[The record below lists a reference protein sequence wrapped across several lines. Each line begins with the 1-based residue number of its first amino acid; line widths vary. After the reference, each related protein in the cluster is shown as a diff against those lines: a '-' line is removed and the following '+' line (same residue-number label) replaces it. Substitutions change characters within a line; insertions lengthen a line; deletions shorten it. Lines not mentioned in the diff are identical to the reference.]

1 MIVPSAPEG
10 RPGQAGAAAEPSP
23 ASPAA
28 APTPHP
34 HATPLASDG
43 ASAIAQEASARGPWL
58 QVWLEAGREGRSFTY
73 APAGPEWIGVGDLV
87 AVRLQGRRHI
97 GLVQAID
104 HHLEPGLEP
113 HRILPIER
121 LVQAAAV
128 EPAWR
133 ELIEGVAE
141 DCHTSVFRTL
151 RSALPSGWLGQRPPQ
166 RRGLPRPLWE
176 IQLAEAAPSGGPV
189 PSPATTPTARQQQLL
204 DHLRSCGGRRRL
216 RDLEADGFSRSLITS
231 LEQRGLLQRQARSAP
246 EPVGPAGSA
255 ARRCSPQVGLE
266 PAQTA
271 TPDQSRAVAA
281 IAAAPPGANLLLWG
295 VTGAGKTE
303 VYLQAAALELAA
315 GRSVLLLAPEIGL
328 IPQLLDRC
336 RARFGGGVIE
346 YHSGLG
352 DRERNDAWRACL
364 EAAAQGQPLL
374 AVGTRSAVFLPLKGL
389 GLIVLDEEHDASYK
403 QESPMPC
410 YHAREVARRR
420 CRQGGARL
428 LLGSAT
434 PSLETWLRCR
444 NGAGDDGTR
453 LLRLPQRIG
462 QRSLPPVR
470 LVDMRLEL
478 AEGHRRLLSRTLRE
492 RLAQLAERGEQA
504 VVLVPRRGYHAF
516 LSCRSCGVVVEC
528 PHCDVAL
535 TVHRSSTA
543 SGVRE
548 WLRCHWCDHR
558 QEITSRCG
566 SCGSSAFRPFGAGT
580 QRVREQLEQELE
592 GLRVLRFDQD
602 TTRGRDGHRRLLER
616 FAAGEAEVLVG
627 TQMLAKG
634 MDLPRVTLAA
644 VLAADG
650 LLHRP
655 DLRSAE
661 TCLQLLLQ
669 LAGRAGRAEL
679 PGEVLV
685 QTYSPEHPV
694 LRHLVDGRYE
704 RFVEQELE
712 LRRQAE
718 LVPFRRACLL
728 RLAGP
733 SASGTATAASA
744 LAEAV
749 RAGVT
754 QQHWILVGPA
764 PAPVA
769 RVAGRSRWQ
778 LLLHG
783 PAGSRL
789 PLPPEAALRALLPRG
804 VSLAIDPDPLQL

>member
-1 MIVPSAPEG
+1 MQI
-10 RPGQAGAAAEPSP
+10 
-23 ASPAA
+23 
-28 APTPHP
+28 
-34 HATPLASDG
+34 
-43 ASAIAQEASARGPWL
+43 
-58 QVWLEAGREGRSFTY
+58 WLEAGREGRSFTY
-73 APAGPEWIGVGDLV
+73 ADPGREPIGVGDLV

-97 GLVQAID
+97 GLVQAIERCLPA
-104 HHLEPGLEP
+104 HLSPE
-113 HRILPIER
+113 RILPIEA

-133 ELIEGVAE
+133 ELIQAVAE

-151 RSALPSGWLGQRPPQ
+151 RSALPAGWLGQRPRHSGSP
-166 RRGLPRPLWE
+166 RRLWE
-176 IQLAEAAPSGGPV
+176 IELVAPDAPDAPQAAASAV
-189 PSPATTPTARQQQLL
+189 PAPLTRRQQQLL
-204 DHLRSCGGRRRL
+204 DHLRACGGRRLL
-216 RDLEADGFSRSLITS
+216 RDLQGSDRFGAPLIRG
-231 LEQRGLLQRQARSAP
+231 LEQRGLLRRQATSAP
-246 EPVGPAGSA
+246 ARAATPPAHRA
-255 ARRCSPQVGLE
+255 AAPAIALE
-266 PAQTA
+266 PARAATA
-271 TPDQSRAVAA
+271 AQQQAVAA
-281 IAAAPPGANLLLWG
+281 IAAAAPGANLLLWG

-315 GRSVLLLAPEIGL
+315 GRSVLLLVPEIGL
-328 IPQLLDRC
+328 VPQLLDRC
-336 RARFGGGVIE
+336 RARFGAGVLE
-346 YHSGLG
+346 YHSGMG
-352 DRERNDAWRACL
+352 DPERTTAWRACL
-364 EAAAQGQPLL
+364 AAAARGEPQL
-374 AVGTRSAVFLPLKGL
+374 AVGTRSAVFLPLGSL

-410 YHAREVARRR
+410 YHARDVARRR
-420 CRQGGARL
+420 CRLEGARL

-444 NGAGDDGTR
+444 SDREGGDTQ
-453 LLRLPQRIG
+453 LLRLPERIG
-462 QRSLPPVR
+462 QRPLPPVR

-478 AEGHRRLLSRTLRE
+478 AEGHRRLLSRPLQE
-492 RLAQLAERGEQA
+492 RLAQLAERREQA

-516 LSCRSCGVVVEC
+516 LSCRSCGTVVQC

-543 SGVRE
+543 SGLRE

-558 QEITSRCG
+558 QEIGNRCD

-616 FAAGEAEVLVG
+616 FAAGDAEVLVG

-634 MDLPRVTLAA
+634 MDLPRVTLAV

-704 RFVEQELE
+704 QFLEEELA
-712 LRRQAE
+712 LRRQAA

-733 SASGTATAASA
+733 SAGATATAAAA
-744 LAEAV
+744 LAEAIRTDV
-749 RAGVT
+749 MRE
-754 QQHWILVGPA
+754 HWSLVGPA
-764 PAPVA
+764 PAAVA

-783 PAGSRL
+783 PVASPL
-789 PLPPEAALRALLPRG
+789 PLPSEAALRALMPRA